1 MFRGRFVHTIDPKGR
16 MSIPLGFRNEI
27 LRRSEH
33 PPILTNLKD
42 CLALFVY
49 EDFLEIERR
58 LCSTSPLQLDV
69 QALQRFIVSGA
80 GDCPIDGQGRI
91 LVPPHHREHGRL
103 ERDVVVA
110 GVGPRIELWD
120 KQRFDQELA
129 QTQAQ
134 FAQIA
139 NAAVERGV

>member
-16 MSIPLGFRNEI
+16 MSIPLGFRTEVA
-27 LRRSEH
+27 RRGEH

-42 CLALFVY
+42 CLALYVR

-69 QALQRFIVSGA
+69 QSLQRFIVSGA
-80 GDCPIDGQGRI
+80 SDCPFDAQGRI
-91 LVPPHHREHGRL
+91 LVPPHLREHARL

-120 KQRFDQELA
+120 KHRFDQELA

-139 NAAVERGV
+139 NSAVERGV